1 MMRAKKNK
9 KKLSDLDNFLESLA
23 VSGDFA
29 RAAGSAGVSGEQL
42 KRWFKDRD
50 ASDKIA
56 LARYKAQMRKKLSAF
71 PIMTHEDSVA
81 ALTRKDFVKALR
93 WCQLDSTKLRKER
106 DPKIISLLMKYPH
119 IKDRDG
125 RRKLGISLSAYKM
138 RKKRLFDSLFKHLPL
153 R

>member
-1 MMRAKKNK
+1 MRN
-9 KKLSDLDNFLESLA
+9 
-23 VSGDFA
+23 
-29 RAAGSAGVSGEQL
+29 
-42 KRWFKDRD
+42 
-50 ASDKIA
+50 
-56 LARYKAQMRKKLSAF
+56 KLSAF

-125 RRKLGISLSAYKM
+125 RRKHGISLSAYKM
-138 RKKRLFDSLFKHLPL
+138 RNKQLFDSLFKHL
-153 R
+153 RIR